1 MIDAEYVA
9 GPMTNRPKFNFDAFD
24 AVALARRA
32 EGRTVFNPH
41 EHDQE
46 LYPGIDEAE
55 ATVDG
60 DVHAITEQVGF
71 SLAAAMEWDLA
82 RVAECERIVM
92 LPEWEQSSGARAE
105 RFVAE
110 MTGSTIVLAYRHHDG
125 SWSFSDDPIQRRLAG
140 PTVIEGLDAEVM
152 G

>member
-1 MIDAEYVA
+1 MIDAEYIA
-9 GPMTNRPKFNFDAFD
+9 GPMTNRVRFNFDSFD
-24 AVALARRA
+24 AVATARRA

-46 LYPGIDEAE
+46 LYPGIDEAP
-55 ATVDG
+55 ATAAG
-60 DVHAITEQVGF
+60 DVVAIVEEVGF

-82 RVAECERIVM
+82 RVAECERIVL
-92 LPEWEQSSGARAE
+92 LPEWEASSGARAE

-110 MTGSTIVLAYRHHDG
+110 MTGSTIVLAFQHHDG
-125 SWSFSDDPIQRRLAG
+125 SWSFHDDPVQKRLAG
-140 PTVIEGLDAEVM
+140 PTVIEGLGAEVM